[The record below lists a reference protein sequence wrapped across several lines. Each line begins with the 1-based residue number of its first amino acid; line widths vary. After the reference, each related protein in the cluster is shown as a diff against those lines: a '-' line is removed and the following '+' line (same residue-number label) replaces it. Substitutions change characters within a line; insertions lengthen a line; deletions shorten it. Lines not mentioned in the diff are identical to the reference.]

1 MTSRTRRV
9 VLRIVAVV
17 IVAVV
22 TWLFATALIA
32 GWDRV
37 REQDI
42 LPDPLWGLAAVLFVL
57 AVASSGVLWGRVLS
71 RLQPGI
77 GVPVAEA
84 VRSHLAAWVMRYIPG
99 VGSLLYKV
107 QWAQRRGISRT
118 IAVVGFTYESIFLQ
132 IASIVG
138 GAAALVILVGP
149 TLLADNVAVV
159 IGVGVLL
166 AVMLLGASRP
176 VVRPVLT
183 FVARR
188 RLRERVDA
196 LPLLSTPRSLL
207 FAVEFLVPRVINGIG
222 VALLAASIFGSGP
235 RDWFIVGAAY
245 AVAGAL
251 GILAVFVP
259 GGLGVREGAFV
270 GILTAAGFNV
280 VDAIVLAVAAR
291 FVSTVSDLLIAA
303 VYGALT
309 LRPRRKN
316 ERDPQ

>member
-1 MTSRTRRV
+1 MSPRVRRILLRAFA
-9 VLRIVAVV
+9 VLI
-17 IVAVV
+17 IGVV
-22 TWLFATALIA
+22 TWLFAAALVS

-37 REQDI
+37 QEHDI
-42 LPDPLWGLAAVLFVL
+42 TIDGLWVAAAALFVL
-57 AVASSGVLWGRVLS
+57 AVAASGFLWGRVLRALDPELELS
-71 RLQPGI
+71 A
-77 GVPVAEA
+77 AEA

-99 VGSLLYKV
+99 VGSLLYKI
-107 QWAQRRGISRT
+107 QWAQRHAISRT
-118 IAVVGFTYESIFLQ
+118 VAVVGFTYESIFLQ

-138 GAAALVILVGP
+138 GAVVLVVLVGP
-149 TLLADNVAVV
+149 ALLADNLVVV
-159 IGVGVLL
+159 IALAVLL
-166 AVMLLGASRP
+166 AAMLLGASRP

-188 RLRERVDA
+188 KLRERAAA

-207 FAVEFLVPRVINGIG
+207 FAIEYLTPRVINGIG
-222 VALLAASIFGSGP
+222 VAVIAVSVFGSGP
-235 RDWFIVGAAY
+235 RDWFIIGAAY

-270 GILTAAGFNV
+270 GILTASGFNV

-303 VYGALT
+303 VYGMLT
-309 LRPRRKN
+309 AAKRRK
-316 ERDPQ
+316 EKAA